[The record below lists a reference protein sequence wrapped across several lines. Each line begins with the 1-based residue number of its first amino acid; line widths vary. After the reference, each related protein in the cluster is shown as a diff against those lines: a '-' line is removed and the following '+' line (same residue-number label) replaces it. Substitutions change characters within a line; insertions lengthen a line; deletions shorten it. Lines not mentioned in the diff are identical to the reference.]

1 MVDKV
6 RFVENIRNL
15 LNLGQ
20 GKPEIL
26 QYVQNLGVSEKEAKE
41 LVAEAEKSS
50 QINSKAIASI
60 KPLTLGEQI
69 ERFKKQRTESGK
81 EQFKENI
88 DALEQMMKKMRTD
101 MGESK

>member
-1 MVDKV
+1 MVDRV

-20 GKPEIL
+20 GKPEIM

-50 QINSKAIASI
+50 QINSKAIANI

-69 ERFKKQRTESGK
+69 ERFKKQKTESGK

-88 DALEQMMKKMRTD
+88 DALEQMMKKMRND
-101 MGESK
+101 MNESK